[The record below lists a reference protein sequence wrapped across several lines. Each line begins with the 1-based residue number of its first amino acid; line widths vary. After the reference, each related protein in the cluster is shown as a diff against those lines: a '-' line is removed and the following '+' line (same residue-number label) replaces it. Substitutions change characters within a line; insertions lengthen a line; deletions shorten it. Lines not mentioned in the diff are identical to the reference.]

1 MSRPTRR
8 ALLVGLAALPLAG
21 ISSFEALFA
30 PRSDLWDRWT
40 RHDPA
45 ATARIWPSELGTNR
59 WLSATRLR
67 PKARATNST
76 AMSSLRLNER

>member
-30 PRSDLWDRWT
+30 PRSDLWERWP

-45 ATARIWPSELGTNR
+45 ATARIEHGPWAAFL
-59 WLSATRLR
+59 
-67 PKARATNST
+67 ARTGE
-76 AMSSLRLNER
+76 MVESSVR